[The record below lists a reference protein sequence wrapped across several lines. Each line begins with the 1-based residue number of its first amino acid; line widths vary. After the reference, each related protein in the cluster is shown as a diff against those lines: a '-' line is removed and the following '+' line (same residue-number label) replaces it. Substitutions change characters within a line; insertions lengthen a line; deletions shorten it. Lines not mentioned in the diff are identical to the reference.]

1 MRIKINEN
9 FYQVDEKDL
18 EKFKLEPTNRE
29 TLLTK
34 IGKQIY
40 EKRKRKGLTLKDV
53 AKNTGLSVSLLSQI
67 ENGVISP
74 SIMTLSLVGGY
85 LGINIVIRC
94 K

>member
-18 EKFKLEPTNRE
+18 EKFKLEPTDRE

-40 EKRKRKGLTLKDV
+40 EKRKRKSLTLKDV
-53 AKNTGLSVSLLSQI
+53 AKKIKKEKLYQFFDDFYKRNQFI
-67 ENGVISP
+67 YIF
-74 SIMTLSLVGGY
+74 
-85 LGINIVIRC
+85 
-94 K
+94 KFFF